1 MVFRLVVKVAVFVVG
16 GKKKNGALAMW
27 FRNVMY
33 GCVMAGSRCKFARWR
48 CVYEMMKPFS
58 SLSFLLLFGLLS
70 APVCTVQASIA
81 VRSVDGE
88 KVARHEFTV
97 HASEPLQQMSKRL
110 KIGSFDPF
118 EHPTG
123 LHFSKGELV
132 TVSMKGKP
140 STPVKL
146 HVISFGKHK
155 PEGDVYELEAGEV
168 SFRPEHDGLAYI
180 DYTADD
186 FKAAPPVKVTIEG
199 GKMNGVF
206 TEKSSNEEWKK
217 MLAGASSPYL
227 DLYGKYVHLVFPVQA
242 LREHCPENGAELL
255 ALYDRLIGA
264 ELKVI
269 GMGYK
274 NERTPNHVFGRVV
287 DSGYMFADG
296 MGAGFND
303 KAIALVT
310 DMKKLLDPKYLE
322 AGFWGIAHEF
332 GHVLQ
337 TRPGFKWLGMTEV
350 TNNLLAMVASY
361 EVDPRLLRLEVL
373 PCNDGHAR
381 LKGGRYNLF
390 TKSALIDKELYQL
403 QARGDTG
410 HSHVTGGDVFVRLI
424 PLWQL
429 YLYCQEAGQGNRDFY
444 PEFHAWLRTE
454 GKDDVSA
461 GQHQLN
467 FMREA
472 CRINKLDLSDYF
484 EAVGMLKPID
494 VEFKDY
500 GTGRLKMTAEECA
513 EVKKEASKYPKP
525 ASPVIQYMNANNM
538 ACYRDRLPLAGP
550 SQPGQGVKLEKERC
564 MVDHGVWKNAVAYE
578 VYEGGKLVG
587 ITLSG
592 VGSDGNVSTNVH
604 FPETATEIKAVGW
617 DGSRKSVLSR

>member
-1 MVFRLVVKVAVFVVG
+1 MEGFG
-16 GKKKNGALAMW
+16 
-27 FRNVMY
+27 
-33 GCVMAGSRCKFARWR
+33 
-48 CVYEMMKPFS
+48 VYKPMKPIS
-58 SLSFLLLFGLLS
+58 SLKFFLLLGLL
-70 APVCTVQASIA
+70 AVPVYPVQASI
-81 VRSVDGE
+81 SVQRVE
-88 KVARHEFTV
+88 SSKQARHEFAV
-97 HASEPLQQMSKRL
+97 HASEPLQRMSKRL

-140 STPVKL
+140 ASPVKL
-146 HVISFGKHK
+146 HVISFGKQK
-155 PEGDVYELEAGEV
+155 PEGDVYTLEEGEV

-186 FKAAPPVKVTIEG
+186 YKAAPPVTVTIEG

-206 TEKSSNEEWKK
+206 TEKDSNEAWKK
-217 MLAGASSPYL
+217 MLAGVSSPYL

-242 LREHCPENGAELL
+242 LREHCPESGAELL

-264 ELKVI
+264 EQKVI

-274 NERTPNHVFGRVV
+274 SERSPNHVFGRVV

-296 MGAGFND
+296 IGAGFND

-332 GHVLQ
+332 GHVHQ

-424 PLWQL
+424 PMWQL
-429 YLYCQEAGQGNRDFY
+429 YLYCQEAGQGNREFY

-472 CRINKLDLSDYF
+472 CRINQLDLSDYF
-484 EAVGMLKPID
+484 EAVGMLRPID

-500 GTGRLKMTAEECA
+500 TTGRLKMTAEECA
-513 EVKKEASKYPKP
+513 EVKKAASKYPKP
-525 ASPVIQYMNANNM
+525 ASPVIQYMNANNL

-550 SQPGQGVKLEKERC
+550 AQPGQGVALEKERC
-564 MVDHGVWKNAVAYE
+564 IVDHGVWKNAVAYE
-578 VYEGGKLVG
+578 VFENGKLVG

-592 VGSDGNVSTNVH
+592 IGSEGNASTNVY

-617 DGSRKSVLSR
+617 DGARKTVLSR